1 MSNHMYRM
9 KFMSMC
15 AMLAACAAALVVP
28 IDANA
33 APKSRKAKAAPP
45 PPKAPVA
52 AAPDFADWSKYNYKN
67 RLVLKTG
74 KDSDGAYFLSVHG
87 ATSRADTA
95 WSVASPPLII
105 PDGAHEFV
113 ASVEIKCEWALK
125 DHGKDGDKA
134 ENAIIWL
141 DVDGNK
147 ISAQSMTHVATGG
160 TDGFEKIREWGKI
173 PEGAKSCK
181 VKFGFDAP
189 NLKDDEVAT
198 YRAFSFETVP
208 AGQSRAA
215 EFEAAWR
222 DNAYLRETFMKRGPA
237 AQPATPPPGGAAGP
251 TVKLRDD
258 GFALVDGKPF
268 FPIGVYNV
276 KHATVNSNSLDIAF
290 ADLKAV
296 GFNMAQTY
304 ADAYNPEFLEAAKKH
319 DMKLWVSARRL
330 DERFYD
336 VGRRNPQIL
345 AWYVGDD
352 SSRTVRPLAM
362 RDNYAA
368 IKAADPLRLTCQADS
383 LKAAEPLSNYAAYVT
398 YTDVFMPEIYP
409 VYGHKGDKSDKT
421 CVARVVLDMKCV
433 ASDVRQFND
442 GRPRACW
449 PIIQYFSGWNK
460 WFHFPTREQLFA
472 MTWAS
477 VVHGAHGVIYYIY
490 NGTRMN
496 KKTGLKNC
504 GITETPETWKNISDL
519 ATQLK
524 EWSPIIME
532 RTPREQPKVE
542 ILAGP
547 KRDPLDVDASVTC
560 LYKVHDGKG
569 RLIAVNACPEPV
581 TAKFTLPGGE
591 TFEKAFSPFE
601 VLLK

>member
-1 MSNHMYRM
+1 MRNLFFNHHLAGLAFVAYAIAVL
-9 KFMSMC
+9 SPSC
-15 AMLAACAAALVVP
+15 AQAAKP
-28 IDANA
+28 
-33 APKSRKAKAAPP
+33 RKAKTPLPP
-45 PPKAPVA
+45 AAPVA
-52 AAPDFADWSKYNYKN
+52 AAPDFAQWKVWNYKN
-67 RLVLKTG
+67 RLGIETG
-74 KDSDGAYFLSVHG
+74 RDADGAYFLALHG
-87 ATSRADTA
+87 TTNRADKA
-95 WSVASPPLII
+95 WSMSSPQLAI

-113 ASVEIKCEWALK
+113 VSVEIKCEWAIK
-125 DHGKDGDKA
+125 DHGKAGDKA
-134 ENAIIWL
+134 ENAIAWF
-141 DVDGNK
+141 DGAGK
-147 ISAQSMTHVATGG
+147 KLSSQGMPHMATGG
-160 TDGFEKIREWGKI
+160 SSGFEKIREWGKI
-173 PEGAKSCK
+173 PDGAKSCK
-181 VKFGFDAP
+181 VKFGFNSPD
-189 NLKDDEVAT
+189 LKGGETAT

-208 AGQSRAA
+208 EGQSRAA
-215 EFEAAWR
+215 EFEAAYR
-222 DNAYLRETFMKRGPA
+222 DNACLRETFMKRGPA
-237 AQPATPPPGGAAGP
+237 TPPAAPPPGGAVGP
-251 TVKLRDD
+251 SVTLRDD
-258 GFALVDGKPF
+258 GFVLVDGKPF

-290 ADLKAV
+290 ADLKAA

-304 ADAYNPEFLEAAKKH
+304 VDAYAPEFVEAAKKH

-352 SSRTVRPLAM
+352 SSHSVPPLAM
-362 RDNYAA
+362 RDNCAA

-383 LKAAEPLSNYAAYVT
+383 LKASEPLSNYAAYVT
-398 YTDVFMPEIYP
+398 YSDVFMPEIYP
-409 VYGHKGDKSDKT
+409 VYGHKGDKSDAT
-421 CVARVVLDMKCV
+421 CVARVIMDMKCV

-442 GRPRACW
+442 GRPRGCW

-477 VVHGAHGVIYYIY
+477 VVHGAHGVMYFIYS
-490 NGTRMN
+490 GTSVNR
-496 KKTGLKNC
+496 KTGLKNC

-581 TAKFTLPGGE
+581 TAKIALPGSE
-591 TFEKAFSPFE
+591 TVEKAFAPFE
-601 VLLK
+601 VFLK